1 VEIMKKLIG
10 AFLLSGMFLSG
21 ILFGSDIKLIEP
33 ADAIRLIGDKSVI
46 FVSGEDNITYEDSHI
61 IGSVSIPVEDL
72 YSSDETGNI
81 KCISPYNCLGEIRKY
96 LQSRGVGSSQMI
108 IAYDNTQGDKA
119 ADIYAFFER
128 LGHANLRVL
137 NGGTSGIKSLDPN
150 QQVFDKLQAEQEA
163 VEKKAREAD
172 SAGNA
177 DEQRELAAQAENIEA
192 KLNLL
197 RPQLLVRS
205 DKDKKRKVSEYPI
218 DIKKINNDD
227 INEKE
232 ESSQ

>member
-1 VEIMKKLIG
+1 MKKLIG
-10 AFLLSGMFLSG
+10 AVLLSGMFLSSM
-21 ILFGSDIKLIEP
+21 LFGSDIKLIEP
-33 ADAIRLIGDKSVI
+33 ADAIRLIGDKRVI
-46 FVSGEDNITYEDSHI
+46 FVSGEDNNSYSNSHI
-61 IGSVSIPVEDL
+61 IGSVSMPVEDL
-72 YSSDETGNI
+72 YSSDEIGNI
-81 KCISPYNCLGEIRKY
+81 RCISPYNCLGEIRKY
-96 LQSRGVGSSQMI
+96 LQSRGVGGSQMI

-128 LGHANLRVL
+128 LGHVNLRVL
-137 NGGTSGIKSLDPN
+137 NGGASGIKALDPN

-163 VEKKAREAD
+163 VENQALEAD

-177 DEQRELAAQAENIEA
+177 DEHRELEVQAENIEA

-218 DIKKINNDD
+218 DIKKINSDD

-232 ESSQ
+232 EILQ